1 MESVK
6 TPSRATSNR
15 ESLSILSDTKGK
27 ENPSEFLLSEKTL
40 KSSSMVNGIT
50 TENTKEIAENIP
62 WYRKMTP
69 EKREYYKH
77 YNKRDHQEAV
87 RDLLLPAVYH
97 VGEIIHSE
105 DKPPQVRLQAAQIII
120 NKCISDKIDIVQQ
133 KQVVDINK
141 LIDQAMVLSQLSRQD
156 TTRDITPIDNNDK
169 DIK

>member
-1 MESVK
+1 MD
-6 TPSRATSNR
+6 
-15 ESLSILSDTKGK
+15 I
-27 ENPSEFLLSEKTL
+27 
-40 KSSSMVNGIT
+40 IT
-50 TENTKEIAENIP
+50 TENTEIKLP
-62 WYRKMTP
+62 WYRTVNKDKQTFLQH
-69 EKREYYKH
+69 YKG
-77 YNKRDHQEAV
+77 KDHQEAV
-87 RDLLLPAVYH
+87 KDLLLPAVYH

>member
-1 MESVK
+1 M
-6 TPSRATSNR
+6 RMD
-15 ESLSILSDTKGK
+15 I
-27 ENPSEFLLSEKTL
+27 
-40 KSSSMVNGIT
+40 IT
-50 TENTKEIAENIP
+50 TENTESKLP
-62 WYRKMTP
+62 WYRTVNKDKQTFLQH
-69 EKREYYKH
+69 YKG
-77 YNKRDHQEAV
+77 KDHQEAV
-87 RDLLLPAVYH
+87 KDLLLPAIYH

-156 TTRDITPIDNNDK
+156 ATIDITPIDNNDK

>member
-1 MESVK
+1 MD
-6 TPSRATSNR
+6 
-15 ESLSILSDTKGK
+15 I
-27 ENPSEFLLSEKTL
+27 
-40 KSSSMVNGIT
+40 IT
-50 TENTKEIAENIP
+50 TENTESKLP
-62 WYRKMTP
+62 WYRTVNKDKQTFLQH
-69 EKREYYKH
+69 YKG
-77 YNKRDHQEAV
+77 KDHQEAV
-87 RDLLLPAVYH
+87 KDLLLPAVYH

-156 TTRDITPIDNNDK
+156 ATIDITPIDNNDK

>member
-1 MESVK
+1 MEQSQIVK
-6 TPSRATSNR
+6 QDNDKKIVPWFINKNINPDKKAF
-15 ESLSILSDTKGK
+15 IKAY
-27 ENPSEFLLSEKTL
+27 ENK
-40 KSSSMVNGIT
+40 
-50 TENTKEIAENIP
+50 
-62 WYRKMTP
+62 
-69 EKREYYKH
+69 
-77 YNKRDHQEAV
+77 DHQEAV
-87 RDLLLPAVYH
+87 KDLLLPAVYH

-156 TTRDITPIDNNDK
+156 ATIDITPTDNNDK

>member
-1 MESVK
+1 M
-6 TPSRATSNR
+6 RMD
-15 ESLSILSDTKGK
+15 I
-27 ENPSEFLLSEKTL
+27 
-40 KSSSMVNGIT
+40 IT
-50 TENTKEIAENIP
+50 TENTESKLP
-62 WYRKMTP
+62 WYRTVNKDKQTFLQH
-69 EKREYYKH
+69 YKG
-77 YNKRDHQEAV
+77 KDHQEAV
-87 RDLLLPAVYH
+87 KDLLLPAIYH

-156 TTRDITPIDNNDK
+156 TTIDITPIDNNDK

>member
-1 MESVK
+1 MD
-6 TPSRATSNR
+6 
-15 ESLSILSDTKGK
+15 I
-27 ENPSEFLLSEKTL
+27 
-40 KSSSMVNGIT
+40 IT
-50 TENTKEIAENIP
+50 TENTESKLP
-62 WYRKMTP
+62 WYRTVNKDKQTFLQH
-69 EKREYYKH
+69 YKG
-77 YNKRDHQEAV
+77 KDHQEAV
-87 RDLLLPAVYH
+87 KDLLLPAIYH

-156 TTRDITPIDNNDK
+156 ATIDITPIDNNDK